1 MWPLVRR
8 NIEGES
14 RLMGA
19 TYNFSLGFA
28 QGTESKAETPD
39 RLLKRQPLQEICTG
53 MSLVSLC
60 LGFSVFGMLI
70 IVNRHQADP
79 NGLSGDSFVATAGG
93 IGAILVGMAFLV
105 AACLHRRFCD
115 SRSAAPSD
123 RRQPEP
129 LSLTM
134 LKAALG
140 TQWPM
145 TSLLD
150 MLKETDFRV
159 GFTDTFK
166 SPTAW
171 ETMERAALQPRL
183 LLCL

>member
-1 MWPLVRR
+1 
-8 NIEGES
+8 
-14 RLMGA
+14 
-19 TYNFSLGFA
+19 
-28 QGTESKAETPD
+28 
-39 RLLKRQPLQEICTG
+39 
-53 MSLVSLC
+53 
-60 LGFSVFGMLI
+60 
-70 IVNRHQADP
+70 
-79 NGLSGDSFVATAGG
+79 
-93 IGAILVGMAFLV
+93 
-105 AACLHRRFCD
+105 
-115 SRSAAPSD
+115 
-123 RRQPEP
+123 
-129 LSLTM
+129 M

-183 LLCL
+183 LLCLYGLGTNAGLKRMNAEEHGPAILPPTALGFLSANCHRSVQPDRPSICGDSDY